1 MLSMK
6 AKYALRALMVMSQNE
21 KKMLSSKTIAEQA
34 DAPSKFLDNI
44 LQELRH
50 HGVVDSKRGIFGGY
64 FLVQS
69 PETLRLGDIVRMIDG
84 MLAPVPCASVTAYRR
99 CDDCQDEATCK
110 IRHVMMRVRQATSD
124 VLDTISLKELAHLDL
139 RSLSGNNAGSV
150 TPTLF

>member
-21 KKMLSSKTIAEQA
+21 KKMLSSKVIAEKA
-34 DAPSKFLDNI
+34 NAPSKFLDNI

-64 FLVQS
+64 FLVQP
-69 PETLRLGDIVRMIDG
+69 PEKLNLGDIVRMIDG

-99 CDDCQDEATCK
+99 CDDCEDEATCK
-110 IRHVMMRVRQATSD
+110 IRYVMLSVREAISN
-124 VLDTISLKELAHLDL
+124 VLDTISLKELTHLDL
-139 RSLSGNNAGSV
+139 SVGPLRELSD
-150 TPTLF
+150 P

>member
-50 HGVVDSKRGIFGGY
+50 HGIVDSKRGIFGGY

-69 PETLRLGDIVRMIDG
+69 PENLRLGDIVRMIDG

-110 IRHVMMRVRQATSD
+110 IRHVMMRVRQAISD
-124 VLDTISLKELAHLDL
+124 VLDTISLKELAQLDL
-139 RSLSGNNAGSV
+139 RSFSGQSLLDA
-150 TPTLF
+150 

>member
-21 KKMLSSKTIAEQA
+21 KKMLSSKVIAEKA
-34 DAPSKFLDNI
+34 NAPSKCLDNI

-64 FLVQS
+64 FLVQP
-69 PETLRLGDIVRMIDG
+69 PENLNLGDIVRMIDG

-99 CDDCQDEATCK
+99 CDDCEDEATCK
-110 IRHVMMRVRQATSD
+110 IRHVMLSVREAISN
-124 VLDTISLKELAHLDL
+124 VLDTISLKALAQMDL
-139 RSLSGNNAGSV
+139 SAGPLRGLSDS
-150 TPTLF
+150 

>member
-21 KKMLSSKTIAEQA
+21 KKMLSSKVIAEKA
-34 DAPSKFLDNI
+34 NAPSKFLDNI

-64 FLVQS
+64 FLVQP
-69 PETLRLGDIVRMIDG
+69 PEKLNLGDIVRMIDG

-99 CDDCQDEATCK
+99 CDDCEDEATCK
-110 IRHVMMRVRQATSD
+110 IRYVMLSVREDISN
-124 VLDTISLKELAHLDL
+124 VLDTISLKELTHLDL
-139 RSLSGNNAGSV
+139 STGPLRELSD
-150 TPTLF
+150 P

>member
-21 KKMLSSKTIAEQA
+21 KKMLSSKVIAEKA
-34 DAPSKFLDNI
+34 NAPSKFLDNI

-64 FLVQS
+64 FLVQP
-69 PETLRLGDIVRMIDG
+69 PEKLNLGDIVRMIDG

-99 CDDCQDEATCK
+99 CDDCEDEATCK
-110 IRHVMMRVRQATSD
+110 IRYVMLSVREAISN
-124 VLDTISLKELAHLDL
+124 VLDTISLKELTHLDL
-139 RSLSGNNAGSV
+139 STGPLRELSD
-150 TPTLF
+150 P

>member
-1 MLSMK
+1 MK

-69 PETLRLGDIVRMIDG
+69 AETLRLGDIVRMIDG
-84 MLAPVPCASVTAYRR
+84 MLAPVPCASVTSYRQ

-110 IRHVMMRVRQATSD
+110 IRYVMMRVRQAISD
-124 VLDTISLKELAHLDL
+124 VLDTISLKELATLDL
-139 RSLSGNNAGSV
+139 TSSLGQSLLE
-150 TPTLF
+150 P

>member
-1 MLSMK
+1 MK